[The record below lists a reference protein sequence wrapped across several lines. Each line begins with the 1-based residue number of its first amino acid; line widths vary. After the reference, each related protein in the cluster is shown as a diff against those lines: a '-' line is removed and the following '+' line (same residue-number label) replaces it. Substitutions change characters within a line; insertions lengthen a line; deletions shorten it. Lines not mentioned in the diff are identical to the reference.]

1 MQQRPVQGQSPVRL
15 LSMVFFAA
23 IALWAVLTVILV
35 LSPSSDL
42 AKFAGAAGILAAGSF
57 FALLGGLIS
66 TRWEHARGSAG
77 VQPGDTGFR
86 G

>member
-1 MQQRPVQGQSPVRL
+1 
-15 LSMVFFAA
+15 
-23 IALWAVLTVILV
+23 VLTAAVV
-35 LSPSSDL
+35 LRPSEAL
-42 AKFAGAAGILAAGSF
+42 AKAAGAAGIISVGAF